1 MKLSEEDIL
10 SKLKIDEKINMT
22 NIVLFDSKGKIRK
35 YESVNQII

>member
-22 NIVLFDSKGKIRK
+22 NIVLFELKGKIR
-35 YESVNQII
+35 N